1 MDNCIVLRMAEGRSG
16 TLTPSAYN
24 KFLTNRARGLLF
36 RDKKH
41 KKPYA
46 FTSSK
51 AEYRSLIHDAVM
63 GLINECKSFLTG
75 EEFVSL
81 CGRVA
86 AYHAAR

>member
-1 MDNCIVLRMAEGRSG
+1 MPHFTKYPLPFFLSG

-51 AEYRSLIHDAVM
+51 AEYRSLIHDAVVRNGQTDPDVL
-63 GLINECKSFLTG
+63 GLETQRPAKKQ
-75 EEFVSL
+75 
-81 CGRVA
+81 
-86 AYHAAR
+86 

>member
-51 AEYRSLIHDAVM
+51 AEYRSLIHDAVKRN
-63 GLINECKSFLTG
+63 GQTDPYTG
-75 EEFVSL
+75 DMNYPGVN
-81 CGRVA
+81 
-86 AYHAAR
+86 